1 MPKKQLPR
9 CPAKKQGL
17 GHLKHTLN
25 LAPINAEKYLEHQ
38 DLTLPPIPQTP
49 MVGVPTDHFFDSTQ
63 DELTDPDSS
72 SDAPSLPPPPIP
84 TDPELVKILGRFTF
98 PTPNSL

>member
-9 CPAKKQGL
+9 CPAKKQIL
-17 GHLKHTLN
+17 GRLKDNLK
-25 LAPINAEKYLEHQ
+25 LAPVNTEKYAEHQ
-38 DLTLPPIPQTP
+38 DLTLPPIPKTP
-49 MVGVPTDHFFDSTQ
+49 TVAVPTHHFFDSAP

-72 SDAPSLPPPPIP
+72 ADAPSLPPPPVP
-84 TDPELVKILGRFTF
+84 TDYELVRILGRFTF